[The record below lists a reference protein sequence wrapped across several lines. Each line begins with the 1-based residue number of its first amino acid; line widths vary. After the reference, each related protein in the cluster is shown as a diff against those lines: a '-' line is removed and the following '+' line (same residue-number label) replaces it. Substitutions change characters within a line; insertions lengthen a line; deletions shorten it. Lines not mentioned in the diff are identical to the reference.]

1 MSIHKTPV
9 ITQKRPLLTLPN
21 VPPWFEANPF
31 ILTGY
36 RPESQSWSKS
46 LSSWLYIHN
55 ETANIYSHLIPG
67 LCLLLLLINTSIR
80 PDPEQK
86 QQDQHRLD
94 NIVLTV
100 QLCAAILCLLTS
112 ALYHTT
118 LNHSARVA
126 HQALQ
131 CDHGGILALIL
142 GNFVSGLHFGF
153 YCEPA
158 LKNLYWS
165 LVSFTFPFH
174 AHLGPYLER
183 SLELSLGGYFPY

>member
-1 MSIHKTPV
+1 MTTNKNPV

-86 QQDQHRLD
+86 QQDQQRLN
-94 NIVLTV
+94 NIVLTI

-112 ALYHTT
+112 ALYHTA

-126 HQALQ
+126 HQGLQ

-165 LVSFTFPFH
+165 LVSFTFPF
-174 AHLGPYLER
+174 PCTFWR
-183 SLELSLGGYFPY
+183 VF